1 MNKILFLT
9 LACANIIS
17 GCVHQTAPEV
27 GNSVSSGSGKI
38 LAGNSSVIYD
48 FNQADY
54 ETALSSDKLVVL
66 YFYAN
71 WCPICR
77 AEVPKMYD
85 AFDELTTDKVI
96 GLRVNYKDGDT
107 DDFEKQLAK
116 QYGITYQHTKVFLKN
131 GQQVLKSL
139 EEWNTE
145 KYLEEI
151 NKHIQ

>member
-1 MNKILFLT
+1 
-9 LACANIIS
+9 
-17 GCVHQTAPEV
+17 
-27 GNSVSSGSGKI
+27 
-38 LAGNSSVIYD
+38 
-48 FNQADY
+48 
-54 ETALSSDKLVVL
+54 
-66 YFYAN
+66 
-71 WCPICR
+71 
-77 AEVPKMYD
+77 MYD